1 MTHECNRCIALRTE
15 LNRERDDNASL
26 HNLLLDIREAAG
38 DPHGRMMLPEL
49 VETIRQQRKSLAEH
63 QDNGAERVR
72 SAVMGA
78 RKDWAAQGSKG
89 SPWPHVGQRLNDGY
103 IVAGM
108 VNGQW
113 FAVAPADRR
122 YVAKWDEAM
131 ERDTLPDFDQLM
143 AIYAN
148 RELIDAAD
156 TSGGTNTLAAIG
168 ESDKTPY
175 AWSSTEYSSH
185 CARLVRLSDGGQ
197 GHDGKGNEHWVVPV
211 RAVEVV

>member
-1 MTHECNRCIALRTE
+1 MAIDRMQELQDAALRLRFTHQAYSTA
-15 LNRERDDNASL
+15 LN
-26 HNLLLDIREAAG
+26 EARHAY
-38 DPHGRMMLPEL
+38 PEL
-49 VETIRQQRKSLAEH
+49 
-63 QDNGAERVR
+63 
-72 SAVMGA
+72 
-78 RKDWAAQGSKG
+78 
-89 SPWPHVGQRLNDGY
+89 HVGQRLHDGY

-168 ESDKTPY
+168 ESDETHY
-175 AWSSTEYSSH
+175 AWSSTETSSYR
-185 CARLVRLSDGGQ
+185 ARIVRLSDGYQYSGI
-197 GHDGKGNEHWVVPV
+197 KSNECWVVPV
-211 RAVEVV
+211 RKMGLGVV